1 MSKKS
6 KHTQDTLSG
15 VSERING
22 RHAFVSERVLQYIAE
37 ETKKNGS
44 VVFEKMTLAKHLNC
58 YIRSLDRAI
67 VALRPEGL
75 IISEFLYAEN
85 GAQMGNSYK
94 ATPKGIALAERFS
107 PDRKA
112 GKRGGINLLKEEEE
126 PSV

>member
-1 MSKKS
+1 MAKKS
-6 KHTQDTLSG
+6 QHTQDALSG
-15 VSERING
+15 VSDKING

-44 VVFEKMTLAKHLNC
+44 VVFEKTALAKRLDC
-58 YIRSLDRAI
+58 YIRTLDRAI
-67 VALRPEGL
+67 VALRREGL
-75 IISEFLYAEN
+75 IISEYLYAEN

-107 PDRKA
+107 PMRKA